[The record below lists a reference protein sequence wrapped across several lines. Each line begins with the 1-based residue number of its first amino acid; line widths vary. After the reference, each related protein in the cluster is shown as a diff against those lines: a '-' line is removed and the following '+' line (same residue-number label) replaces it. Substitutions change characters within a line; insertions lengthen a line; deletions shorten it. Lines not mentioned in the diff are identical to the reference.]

1 MSFRQPG
8 FLETAILSLF
18 NVQHQVFSP
27 QLVEIAHKSKVI
39 VVIIPAVN
47 CGAHLEIQFYF
58 AAFSELP
65 DLSLLLGT
73 RPSYGTGVLTRL
85 SGNICLLLFSEHI
98 LLGNEKSTTLAFH
111 SCPVSIYAY
120 SIVLVKK

>member
-73 RPSYGTGVLTRL
+73 HARAMGLEHPTP
-85 SGNICLLLFSEHI
+85 GNICLLLFSEHI

-120 SIVLVKK
+120 SIVLVKN

>member
-39 VVIIPAVN
+39 AVIIPAVN
-47 CGAHLEIQFYF
+47 CGAHLEIQVYF

-73 RPSYGTGVLTRL
+73 RPSYGTGALSLVLTRL
-85 SGNICLLLFSEHI
+85 LEISVSSFSQNTYFLGMRSPPLLHF
-98 LLGNEKSTTLAFH
+98 TL
-111 SCPVSIYAY
+111 SQ
-120 SIVLVKK
+120 